1 MPQFQEALQIA
12 DSATDGERPTGLAMR
27 RGALGR
33 CPACGK
39 GRLFKSYLKVADHC
53 PACNEALHHQR
64 ADDGPAYLT
73 ILLVSHLGAP
83 LLLAIYM
90 LYRPSPM
97 SMFIGFSL
105 GAIVLSLALLPR
117 IKGAFI
123 GFQWARRMHGF
134 GDEPPAPVEAPAS

>member
-83 LLLAIYM
+83 LLLASYM
-90 LYRPSPM
+90 AWRPSALTM
-97 SMFIGFSL
+97 ILAFSI
-105 GAIVLSLALLPR
+105 GAIVLSLLLLPVF
-117 IKGAFI
+117 KG
-123 GFQWARRMHGF
+123 GMVGLQWARRMHGF
-134 GDEPPAPVEAPAS
+134 GRDAEPASS